1 MSGITV
7 VVVVVFLFFLKK
19 ESSSLFVITLR
30 IICVSVSFRG
40 ISKDGAIIEVN
51 TVDGFQVPYSY

>member
-7 VVVVVFLFFLKK
+7 VVVFFFK
-19 ESSSLFVITLR
+19 ESSSLVVITLR